1 MRKLTV
7 AVCTD
12 ERGGMMFNNR
22 RVSRDRILIDD
33 LVVSVDGVIYIDKYS
48 SLLFEPHADRVTVLG
63 DVLADAPAGAVCFV
77 EVPPIMPH
85 AGDISRLIIYNW
97 NRQYPFDRQLDI
109 SPVKMGFKLV
119 AVTEFEG
126 SSHEKITKEIYER

>member
-7 AVCTD
+7 ALCTD
-12 ERGGMMFNNR
+12 ERGGMIFNNR

-33 LVVSVDGVIYIDKYS
+33 LVNSVEGVIYIGEYS
-48 SLLFEPHADRVTVLG
+48 ALLFESHKDRVTVLG

-97 NRQYPFDRQLDI
+97 NRRYPFDKQLDI